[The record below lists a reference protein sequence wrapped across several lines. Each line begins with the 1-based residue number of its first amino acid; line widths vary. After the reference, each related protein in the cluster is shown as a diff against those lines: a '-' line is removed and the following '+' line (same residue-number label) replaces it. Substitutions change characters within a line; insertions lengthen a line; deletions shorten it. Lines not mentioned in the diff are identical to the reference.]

1 VICGGWYSWQGA
13 TFAREESDCLF
24 IQNAVVL
31 LPHGL
36 GANGALELGTAAAL
50 TKNFGAII
58 SDQIGHGASEKPA
71 VTYRF
76 ATFADFNQELLE
88 SLGVKRAVVVG
99 ESLGEWIAADVVL
112 RFPETFTKLAIADS
126 AGVTLDSRVISPK
139 DFREHYISSNYDLRK
154 LEIGCAASRSCRANT
169 VAGRD

>member
-1 VICGGWYSWQGA
+1 MPSCSCCTDW
-13 TFAREESDCLF
+13 T
-24 IQNAVVL
+24 
-31 LPHGL
+31 P
-36 GANGALELGTAAAL
+36 TAHWSLAPQPRSQR
-50 TKNFGAII
+50 I
-58 SDQIGHGASEKPA
+58 SGRSFPIRLGHGASEKPA